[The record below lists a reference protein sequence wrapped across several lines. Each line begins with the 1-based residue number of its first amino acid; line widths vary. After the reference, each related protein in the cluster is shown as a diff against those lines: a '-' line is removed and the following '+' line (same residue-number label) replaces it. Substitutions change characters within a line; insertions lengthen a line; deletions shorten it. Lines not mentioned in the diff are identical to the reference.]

1 MNSNITNQNE
11 HLQVTTHD
19 FLIYR
24 DGNNDVKVSVMLI
37 NNDLWLTQDLIA
49 ELFGTARS
57 TITEHIN
64 NILKEGELKEETSV
78 GISDI
83 SSGGRKPKIYNLD
96 MIIAVGYRV
105 NSKKATNFRIWAT
118 KVLREYMIKG
128 FVMDD
133 ERLKN
138 PNYIFGEDY
147 FEEMSERIRNIR
159 SSERRFYQKITDIY
173 SSCSVDYDKD
183 SEITK
188 EFFKTV
194 QNKLHYAITGQTAAE
209 IIYNRVD
216 SNKEHMGL
224 TNWKNSPNGPI
235 YRYDVDIAKNYLN
248 EKELKDLNR
257 IVTMY
262 LDYAELQ
269 AENHNAM
276 TMKDWVEKLN
286 AFLQFNGQEILH
298 NAGKISA
305 KVAQELAYQEYDKFK
320 TKQDKLYKSDF
331 DNFLNEMKMIENGSD
346 NNGK

>member
-1 MNSNITNQNE
+1 MAEKGLQITN
-11 HLQVTTHD
+11 HD
-19 FLIYR
+19 FLIYK
-24 DGNNDVKVSVMLI
+24 DGNDTVKISVMLI
-37 NNDLWLTQDLIA
+37 NNDLWLTQSLIA
-49 ELFGTARS
+49 ELFDTARS
-57 TITEHIN
+57 TITDHIN

-118 KVLREYMIKG
+118 KVLKEYMIKG
-128 FVMDD
+128 FIMDD

-147 FEEMSERIRNIR
+147 FEEMLERIRNIR

-194 QNKLHYAITGQTAAE
+194 QYKLHYATTGQTAAE

-216 SNKEHMGL
+216 SNKELMGL

-286 AFLQFNGQEILH
+286 AFLQFNGKEILH
-298 NAGKISA
+298 SAGKISA
-305 KVAQELAYQEYDKFK
+305 KVAQELAYREYDKFK
-320 TKQDKLYKSDF
+320 VKQDKLYKSDF

>member
-118 KVLREYMIKG
+118 KVLKEYMIKG
-128 FVMDD
+128 FAMDD

-147 FEEMSERIRNIR
+147 FDEMLERIRNIR

-173 SSCSVDYDKD
+173 SSCSVDYNKD

-209 IIYNRVD
+209 IIYNRAD
-216 SNKEHMGL
+216 AEKEHMGL
-224 TNWKNSPNGPI
+224 TNWKNSPDGPI
-235 YRYDVDIAKNYLN
+235 YRFDVDIAKNYLN

-262 LDYAELQ
+262 LDYAESQ

-286 AFLQFNGQEILH
+286 AFLQFNGKEILH
-298 NAGKISA
+298 NAGKISS
-305 KVAQELAYQEYDKFK
+305 KVAQALAYQEYYKFK
-320 TKQDKLYKSDF
+320 TKQDKLYRSDF
-331 DNFLNEMKMIENGSD
+331 DNFLNEAKNIEGNGD
-346 NNGK
+346 KK

>member
-1 MNSNITNQNE
+1 MEDNKLIIYKNSEGNII
-11 HLQVTTHD
+11 VD
-19 FLIYR
+19 AIYK
-24 DGNNDVKVSVMLI
+24 DET
-37 NNDLWLTQDLIA
+37 LWLSQKGMSKFFECSTDNISLHLKHIFEEK
-49 ELFGTARS
+49 ELEKKSVTEKCSLTADDGKNYNT
-57 TITEHIN
+57 TIY
-64 NILKEGELKEETSV
+64 S
-78 GISDI
+78 
-83 SSGGRKPKIYNLD
+83 LD
-96 MIIAVGYRV
+96 AIIAVGYRI

-118 KVLREYMIKG
+118 KILKEYMIKG
-128 FVMDD
+128 VVMDD

-147 FEEMSERIRNIR
+147 FEETLERIRNIR

-194 QNKLHYAITGQTAAE
+194 QNKLHYAITGNTAAE

-216 SNKEHMGL
+216 SEKENMGL
-224 TNWKNSPNGPI
+224 TNWKNSPDGPI
-235 YRYDVDIAKNYLN
+235 YKYDVDIAKNYLK

-286 AFLQFNGQEILH
+286 AFLQFNGKEILH

-305 KVAQELAYQEYDKFK
+305 SVAKELAYKEYDKFK
-320 TKQDKLYKSDF
+320 VKQDKLYKSDF
-331 DNFLNEMKMIENGSD
+331 DNFLNEARIIENGSD
-346 NNGK
+346 K

>member
-1 MNSNITNQNE
+1 MNSNITNQNSY
-11 HLQVTTHD
+11 LQITTHD

-64 NILKEGELKEETSV
+64 NILKEGELKEENSV

-147 FEEMSERIRNIR
+147 FEEMLERIRNIR

-331 DNFLNEMKMIENGSD
+331 DNFLNETKNIGD
-346 NNGK
+346 NDKNE

>member
-1 MNSNITNQNE
+1 MEDNKLIIYKNSEGNII
-11 HLQVTTHD
+11 VD
-19 FLIYR
+19 AIYK
-24 DGNNDVKVSVMLI
+24 DET
-37 NNDLWLTQDLIA
+37 LWLSQKGMSKVFECSTDNISLHLKHIFEDN
-49 ELFGTARS
+49 ELDKKSVTEKCSLTADDGKNYNT
-57 TITEHIN
+57 TIY
-64 NILKEGELKEETSV
+64 S
-78 GISDI
+78 
-83 SSGGRKPKIYNLD
+83 LD
-96 MIIAVGYRV
+96 AIIAVGYRI

-118 KVLREYMIKG
+118 KILKEYMIKG
-128 FVMDD
+128 VVMDD

-147 FEEMSERIRNIR
+147 FEETLERIRNIR

-194 QNKLHYAITGQTAAE
+194 QNKLHYAITGNTAAE

-216 SNKEHMGL
+216 SEKENMGL
-224 TNWKNSPNGPI
+224 TNWKNSPDGPI
-235 YRYDVDIAKNYLN
+235 YKYDVDIAKNYLN

-286 AFLQFNGQEILH
+286 AFLQFNGKEILH
-298 NAGKISA
+298 NAGKISDSVA
-305 KVAQELAYQEYDKFK
+305 KELAYKEYNKFK
-320 TKQDKLYKSDF
+320 VKQDKLYKSDF
-331 DNFLNEMKMIENGSD
+331 DNFLNEARMIENGSD
-346 NNGK
+346 K

>member
-1 MNSNITNQNE
+1 MNSNITNRYN

-19 FLIYR
+19 FLIYK

-37 NNDLWLTQDLIA
+37 NNDLWLTQNLIA

-64 NILKEGELKEETSV
+64 NILKDGELKEETSV

-138 PNYIFGEDY
+138 PKFIFGEDY
-147 FEEMSERIRNIR
+147 FDEMLERIRNIR

-224 TNWKNSPNGPI
+224 TNWKKSPDGPI
-235 YRYDVDIAKNYLN
+235 YRYDVDIAKNYLD

-286 AFLQFNGQEILH
+286 AFLQFNGQEILY

>member
-1 MNSNITNQNE
+1 MEDNKLIIYKNSAGNI
-11 HLQVTTHD
+11 VVD
-19 FLIYR
+19 AIYK
-24 DGNNDVKVSVMLI
+24 DET
-37 NNDLWLTQDLIA
+37 LWLSQKGMSKVFECSTDNISLHLKHIFEDN
-49 ELFGTARS
+49 ELDKKSVTEKCSLTADDGKNYNT
-57 TITEHIN
+57 TIY
-64 NILKEGELKEETSV
+64 S
-78 GISDI
+78 
-83 SSGGRKPKIYNLD
+83 LD
-96 MIIAVGYRV
+96 AIIAVGYRI
-105 NSKKATNFRIWAT
+105 NSKKATEFRICAT
-118 KVLREYMIKG
+118 KILKEYMIKG
-128 FVMDD
+128 VVMDD

-147 FEEMSERIRNIR
+147 FEETLERIRNIR

-173 SSCSVDYDKD
+173 SSCSIDYDKD

-194 QNKLHYAITGQTAAE
+194 QNKLHYAITGNTAAE

-216 SNKEHMGL
+216 SEKEHMGL
-224 TNWKNSPNGPI
+224 TNWKNSPDGPI
-235 YRYDVDIAKNYLN
+235 YKYDVDIAKNYLN

-286 AFLQFNGQEILH
+286 AFLQFNGKEILH

-305 KVAQELAYQEYDKFK
+305 KVAQELAYKEYDKFK
-320 TKQDKLYKSDF
+320 IKQDKLYKSDF
-331 DNFLNEMKMIENGSD
+331 DNFLNEARMIENGSE
-346 NNGK
+346 NNE

>member
-1 MNSNITNQNE
+1 MSGKIRNDNDS
-11 HLQVTTHD
+11 LQTTTHD
-19 FLIYR
+19 FLIYK
-24 DGNNDVKVSVMLI
+24 DGNDNVKVSVMLI
-37 NNDLWLTQDLIA
+37 NNDLWLTQSLIA
-49 ELFGTARS
+49 ELFDTARS
-57 TITEHIN
+57 TITDHIN

-118 KVLREYMIKG
+118 KVLKEYMIKG
-128 FVMDD
+128 FAMDD

-147 FEEMSERIRNIR
+147 FEEMLERIRNIR

-194 QNKLHYAITGQTAAE
+194 QNKLHYATTGQTAAE

-286 AFLQFNGQEILH
+286 AFLQFNGKEILH

-305 KVAQELAYQEYDKFK
+305 KVAQELAYREYDKFK
-320 TKQDKLYKSDF
+320 VKQDKLYKSDF
-331 DNFLNEMKMIENGSD
+331 DNFLNETKMIEDNGD
-346 NNGK
+346 KK

>member
-1 MNSNITNQNE
+1 MSGKIRNDNDS
-11 HLQVTTHD
+11 LQTTTHD
-19 FLIYR
+19 FLIYK
-24 DGNNDVKVSVMLI
+24 DGNDNVKISVMLI
-37 NNDLWLTQDLIA
+37 NNDLWLTQSLIA
-49 ELFGTARS
+49 ELFDTARS
-57 TITEHIN
+57 TITDHIN

-118 KVLREYMIKG
+118 KVLKEYMIKG
-128 FVMDD
+128 FTMDD

-147 FEEMSERIRNIR
+147 FEEMLERIRNIR

-194 QNKLHYAITGQTAAE
+194 QNKLHYATTGQTAAE

-269 AENHNAM
+269 AENHNSM

-286 AFLQFNGQEILH
+286 AFLQFNGKEILH

-305 KVAQELAYQEYDKFK
+305 KVAQELAYREYDKFK
-320 TKQDKLYKSDF
+320 VKQDKLYKSDF
-331 DNFLNEMKMIENGSD
+331 DNFLNETKMIEDNGD
-346 NNGK
+346 KK

>member
-1 MNSNITNQNE
+1 MKKAI
-11 HLQVTTHD
+11 QVTTHD
-19 FLIYR
+19 FLIYK
-24 DGNNDVKVSVMLI
+24 DNDNDVKVNVLLI
-37 NNDLWLTQDLIA
+37 NKDIWLTQDLIA

-64 NILKEGELKEETSV
+64 NILNDGELSKETSV

-118 KVLREYMIKG
+118 KVLKEYMIKG
-128 FVMDD
+128 VVMDD

-147 FEEMSERIRNIR
+147 FEETLERIRNIR

-173 SSCSVDYDKD
+173 SQCSVDYDKNA
-183 SEITK
+183 EITK
-188 EFFKTV
+188 TFFKTV
-194 QNKLHYAITGQTAAE
+194 QNKLHYAVTGNTAAE

-216 SNKEHMGL
+216 SEKEHMGL
-224 TNWKNSPNGPI
+224 TNWKNSPDGPI
-235 YRYDVDIAKNYLN
+235 YKYDVDVAKNYLN

-262 LDYAELQ
+262 LDYAEMQ

-276 TMKDWVEKLN
+276 TMEDWVEKLN
-286 AFLQFNGQEILH
+286 AFLQFNGKDILK
-298 NAGKISA
+298 NAGRISQ
-305 KVAQELAYQEYDKFK
+305 KVAQELAYKEYDKFK
-320 TKQDKLYKSDF
+320 IKQDKILVSDF
-331 DNFLNEMKMIENGSD
+331 DEFIKQTNLLEENED
-346 NNGK
+346 